1 MLGPNGRSS
10 EWRDKMKN
18 CAVCNGR
25 KIRYIRDSELK
36 ITVKCE
42 KCGTEYKTPFFTEDN
57 ALGFWNSK
65 QAELER
71 TNREAAAS

>member
-1 MLGPNGRSS
+1 NVSLHVSERS
-10 EWRDKMKN
+10 EKMKS

-42 KCGTEYKTPFFTEDN
+42 KCGAEYKTPCFTENN

-71 TNREAAAS
+71 MNREAAAS